1 MFFLCWQQKKLGPE
15 GSLMTQFPK
24 FRFIKRDVGSIEFH
38 SDAGCK
44 SFTSTFVS
52 FFSFFFVLPAFV
64 PNVSFACSCF
74 PFCVRTTVRNNDG
87 WYNPSP
93 LDSFTWWIAIV
104 LRNECYRAFAALSP
118 FWLPLLMAPDD
129 KNKEKRR
136 TPVRMMIPFVWRCLF
151 LFLVIHPTVKH
162 PQSIGEPY

>member
-1 MFFLCWQQKKLGPE
+1 LLL
-15 GSLMTQFPK
+15 S
-24 FRFIKRDVGSIEFH
+24 
-38 SDAGCK
+38 
-44 SFTSTFVS
+44 
-52 FFSFFFVLPAFV
+52 
-64 PNVSFACSCF
+64 
-74 PFCVRTTVRNNDG
+74 
-87 WYNPSP
+87 
-93 LDSFTWWIAIV
+93 
-104 LRNECYRAFAALSP
+104 LSP

>member
-52 FFSFFFVLPAFV
+52 FFSFFLFCLRLYPMCPLHA
-64 PNVSFACSCF
+64 PVSFF
-74 PFCVRTTVRNNDG
+74 VYGPPYEIMTGDIT
-87 WYNPSP
+87 PPP